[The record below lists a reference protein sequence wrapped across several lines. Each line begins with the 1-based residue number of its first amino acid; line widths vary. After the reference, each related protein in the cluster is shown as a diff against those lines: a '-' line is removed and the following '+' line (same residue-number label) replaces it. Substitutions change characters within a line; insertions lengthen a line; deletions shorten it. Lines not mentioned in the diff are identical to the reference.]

1 MSKDCECNTILLKH
15 DSALSDIEWLI
26 QDLYE
31 KVGYLKGENDKLKR
45 KLDKTIVILDELD
58 VDIEDLYARLL

>member
-45 KLDKTIVILDELD
+45 KLDKTITILDELD
-58 VDIEDLYARLL
+58 VDIEEIYARLL